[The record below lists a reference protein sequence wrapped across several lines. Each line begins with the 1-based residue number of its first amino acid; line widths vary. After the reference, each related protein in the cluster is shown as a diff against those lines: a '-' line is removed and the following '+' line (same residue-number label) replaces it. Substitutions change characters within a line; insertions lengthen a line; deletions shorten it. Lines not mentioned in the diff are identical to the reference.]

1 MRIVVFLSIA
11 SIGVLAGRALA
22 QPVIDN
28 GGVVNASGYQTT
40 LAPDSVFVIFGSGMG
55 PASLVN
61 APSPNYP
68 SSLDGTSITFTP
80 AAGGAAISAKMIYT
94 VDTQVAGFLP
104 SSVAPGTYKVT
115 VTYSDQTSA
124 AQSVTV
130 AARSFGIATSNS
142 AGTGGAQ
149 ATIGDVN
156 NGISLVRLTSGSV
169 KFGGYTWTLSPA
181 HPGDELVLWGTGGGA
196 DEANDAGGTSGDQ
209 TKAGDFSVTVDG
221 TRIVPLYA
229 GASSGYPGLWQI
241 NFVLPSTIAA
251 DCFAYLQVSAGGQLS
266 NGATI
271 AIAAPGQSSCS
282 SAIPAATLAT
292 LDSGTGTVTMAGLN
306 IGQVEPGA
314 GSQATVGGVI
324 NRYTVAEFLIPYS
337 GPKVGACNILQET
350 YPANGKEPSAPD
362 ATLDAG
368 VLTISGT
375 GLPSQPVSKIANPLG
390 PVYNSQVP
398 VTDGGTYTL
407 SGAGGTEVGPFKTS
421 ATFPASFSVTNFSSL
436 STVDRSQPLTVN
448 WTGSGFNQ
456 VEIAIN
462 TTILTSTTTQA
473 VIVTCPVPASLGTY
487 TVPAAALAYLLA
499 SPTVAGL
506 QVTAETTT
514 GGTTSAEST
523 TDPNTVIPLV
533 SGGLVDFGGFGTY
546 IDFSATPT
554 IH

>member
-1 MRIVVFLSIA
+1 MRISVFLSIVLA
-11 SIGVLAGRALA
+11 GVLAGRALA
-22 QPVIDN
+22 QPVISN
-28 GGVVNASGYQTT
+28 GGIVNASGYQTT
-40 LAPDSVFVIFGSGMG
+40 LAPDSVFVIFGSAMG
-55 PASLVN
+55 PASLAS
-61 APSPNYP
+61 APAPNYP
-68 SSLDGTSITFTP
+68 SSLDGTSVTLTP
-80 AAGGAAISAKMIYT
+80 AAGGAAISAKIVYT
-94 VDTQVAGFLP
+94 TATQVAGFLP

-130 AARSFGIATSNS
+130 AARSFGVATSNS

-149 ATIGDVN
+149 ATIGNVN
-156 NGISLVRLTSGSV
+156 SGISLVRMTSGSV

-196 DEANDAGGTSGDQ
+196 DTANDAGGTSGDQ

-221 TRIVPLYA
+221 TRIVPLYS

-241 NFVLPSTIAA
+241 NFALPPTIPA
-251 DCFAYLQVSAGGQLS
+251 DCFANLQVSAGGQLS
-266 NGATI
+266 NGVTI
-271 AIAAPGQSSCS
+271 AIAAPGESSCS
-282 SAIPAATLAT
+282 STISPATLAT

-306 IGQVEPGA
+306 IGQLEPGA
-314 GSQATVGGVI
+314 GSLATVGGVI
-324 NRYTVAEFLIPYS
+324 NQYTVAEFLIPYS

-375 GLPSQPVSKIANPLG
+375 GLPAQPVTKIANPLG

-398 VTDGGTYTL
+398 VTDGGTYKL
-407 SGAGGTEVGPFKTS
+407 SGAGGTQVGPFTIS
-421 ATFPASFSVTNFSSL
+421 ATYPTSFSVTNLSSL
-436 STVDRSQPLTVN
+436 STVDRSQPLTVD

-487 TVPAAALAYLLA
+487 TVPAAALAYLLPSA
-499 SPTVAGL
+499 TVAEL
-506 QVTAETTT
+506 QVTALTTT

-523 TDPNTVIPLV
+523 TDPNSVIPLV

-546 IDFSATPT
+546 IDVLASPT
-554 IH
+554 VH

>member
-1 MRIVVFLSIA
+1 MRISVFLSIVLA
-11 SIGVLAGRALA
+11 GVLAGRALA
-22 QPVIDN
+22 QPVISN
-28 GGVVNASGYQTT
+28 GGIVNASGYQTT
-40 LAPDSVFVIFGSGMG
+40 LAPDSVFVIFGSAMG
-55 PASLVN
+55 PASLAS
-61 APSPNYP
+61 APAPNYP
-68 SSLDGTSITFTP
+68 SSLDGTSVTLTP
-80 AAGGAAISAKMIYT
+80 AAGGAAISAKIVYT
-94 VDTQVAGFLP
+94 TATQVAGFLP

-130 AARSFGIATSNS
+130 AARSFGVATSNS

-149 ATIGDVN
+149 ATIGNVN
-156 NGISLVRLTSGSV
+156 SGISLVRMTSGSV

-196 DEANDAGGTSGDQ
+196 DTANDAGGTSGDQ

-221 TRIVPLYA
+221 TRIVPLYS

-241 NFVLPSTIAA
+241 NFALPPTIPA

-266 NGATI
+266 NGVTI
-271 AIAAPGQSSCS
+271 AIAAPGESSCS
-282 SAIPAATLAT
+282 STISPATLAT

-306 IGQVEPGA
+306 IGQLEPGA
-314 GSQATVGGVI
+314 GSLATVGGVI
-324 NRYTVAEFLIPYS
+324 NQYTVAEFLIPYS

-375 GLPSQPVSKIANPLG
+375 GLPAQPVTKIANPLG

-398 VTDGGTYTL
+398 VTDGGTYKL
-407 SGAGGTEVGPFKTS
+407 SGAGGTQVGPFTIS
-421 ATFPASFSVTNFSSL
+421 ATYPTSFSVTNLSSL
-436 STVDRSQPLTVN
+436 STVDRSQPLTVD

-487 TVPAAALAYLLA
+487 TVPAAALAYLLPSA
-499 SPTVAGL
+499 TVAEL
-506 QVTAETTT
+506 QVTALTTT

-523 TDPNTVIPLV
+523 TDPNSVIPLV

-546 IDFSATPT
+546 IDVLASPT
-554 IH
+554 VH

>member
-375 GLPSQPVSKIANPLG
+375 GLPSQPVTKIANPLG

-421 ATFPASFSVTNFSSL
+421 ATFPASFS
-436 STVDRSQPLTVN
+436 VDRSQPLTVN